1 MKLREKT
8 KRELEFTKMPRL
20 AGMYHKRLRRI
31 NQQRELF
38 ISDSFSGLGLGTEV
52 I

>member
-1 MKLREKT
+1 MKLREKI

-20 AGMYHKRLRRI
+20 AGMCHKRLRRI
-31 NQQRELF
+31 SQQGDLF
-38 ISDSFSGLGLGTEV
+38 ISESFSGLALGTEV